1 MSWSLLFCVAAR
13 LFITKFPRDVLHQ
26 KRPVFQR
33 FLLGRCVL
41 LHRTWCHQHRGF
53 RGCCRGP
60 FFFFNFFFPDG
71 KAGRGGTELTF
82 LGREAQR
89 GVGWE
94 VLARALAVQC
104 SGRYL
109 LPDVR
114 WRAEG
119 VNL

>member
-1 MSWSLLFCVAAR
+1 MESFVLCCCPTFHYKIPAWCVKPKASSLSAVLAWKACTSSQNLVPPARRLDVVEALF
-13 LFITKFPRDVLHQ
+13 F
-26 KRPVFQR
+26 
-33 FLLGRCVL
+33 
-41 LHRTWCHQHRGF
+41 
-53 RGCCRGP
+53 
-60 FFFFNFFFPDG
+60 FFFPDG

-94 VLARALAVQC
+94 VLARGLCRALAVQC

-109 LPDVR
+109 LPDGR

-119 VNL
+119 INL

>member
-1 MSWSLLFCVAAR
+1 MSLPDFSLQNSRVMCY
-13 LFITKFPRDVLHQ
+13 TKSVLSFSGSCLEGVCFFTEPGASSTGVLEDV
-26 KRPVFQR
+26 VEA
-33 FLLGRCVL
+33 
-41 LHRTWCHQHRGF
+41 
-53 RGCCRGP
+53 P
-60 FFFFNFFFPDG
+60 FFFFFPDG

>member
-1 MSWSLLFCVAAR
+1 M
-13 LFITKFPRDVLHQ
+13 
-26 KRPVFQR
+26 
-33 FLLGRCVL
+33 
-41 LHRTWCHQHRGF
+41 
-53 RGCCRGP
+53 
-60 FFFFNFFFPDG
+60 
-71 KAGRGGTELTF
+71 TF